1 MQTVHSIAAL
11 QAVVDGWR
19 GIGLRVAFVPTMGNL
34 HAGHHA
40 LVRAARG
47 HADRVVA
54 SVFVNPTQ
62 FGPNE
67 DYARYPRTL
76 AADAEGL
83 AVAGCDLLFAPTVE
97 EMYPEGTASAVR
109 IEVPGLTEQLCGA
122 FRPGHF
128 SGVATVVAK
137 LLNIAACDVALF
149 GEKDWQQLLVVRRL
163 VRELA
168 MRVEIVGVP
177 TVREADG
184 LAMSSRNQYLG
195 AEERA
200 RASELHAALSTVASS
215 VRAGTPHRMAEEA
228 ALKRLA
234 DAGFRPDYVAVRRE
248 HDLAEPTSEA
258 GEVLRVL
265 AAAWLGSARLID
277 NLRI

>member
-1 MQTVHSIAAL
+1 MQIVQSIAAL

-19 GIGLRVAFVPTMGNL
+19 ALGLRVAFVPTMGNL
-34 HAGHHA
+34 HAGHYS
-40 LVRAARG
+40 LVTAARS
-47 HADRVVA
+47 HADRVLA

-62 FGPNE
+62 FGPGE
-67 DYARYPRTL
+67 DYQRYPRTL
-76 AADAEGL
+76 ARDAEGL
-83 AVAGCDLLFAPTVE
+83 AAAGCDLLFAPAVE
-97 EMYPEGTASAVR
+97 EIYPNGTGASVR
-109 IEVPGLTEQLCGA
+109 IEVPGLSEQLCGA

-137 LLNIAACDVALF
+137 LLNIAGCDTALF

-168 MRVEIVGVP
+168 MRVEIIGVP

-184 LAMSSRNQYLG
+184 LAMSSRNQYLS

-200 RASELHAALSTVASS
+200 RAPELYAALTEVAAA
-215 VRAGTPHRMAEEA
+215 VRAGTPHQVAEQA
-228 ALKRLA
+228 ALKRLVA
-234 DAGFRPDYVAVRRE
+234 VGFRPDYVAVRRQD
-248 HDLAEPTSEA
+248 DLAEPSNEA
-258 GEVLRVL
+258 GEVLRVF
-265 AAAWLGSARLID
+265 AAGWLGSARLID

>member
-19 GIGLRVAFVPTMGNL
+19 AIGLRVAFVPTMGNL

-47 HADRVVA
+47 HADRVLA

-67 DYARYPRTL
+67 DYSRYPRTL

-83 AVAGCDLLFAPTVE
+83 AAAGCDLLFAPPVE
-97 EMYPEGTASAVR
+97 EMYPDGIGTAVR
-109 IEVPGLTEQLCGA
+109 IDVPGLSEQLCGA

-128 SGVATVVAK
+128 AGVATVVAK
-137 LLNIAACDVALF
+137 LLNIAGCDTALF

-184 LAMSSRNQYLG
+184 LAMSSRNQYL
-195 AEERA
+195 APDERA
-200 RASELHAALSTVASS
+200 RAPELYAALNAVAAA
-215 VRAGTPHRMAEEA
+215 VRAGTPHREAEEA
-228 ALKRLA
+228 ALERLVS
-234 DAGFRPDYVAVRRE
+234 AGFRPDYVAVRRE
-248 HDLAEPTSEA
+248 HDLAEPSADA
-258 GEVLRVL
+258 GEVCRVL

>member
-19 GIGLRVAFVPTMGNL
+19 AIGLRVAFVPTMGNL

-47 HADRVVA
+47 HADRVLA

-76 AADAEGL
+76 TTDAEGL
-83 AVAGCDLLFAPTVE
+83 AAAGCDLLFAPPVE
-97 EMYPEGTASAVR
+97 EIYPDGTGTAVR
-109 IEVPGLTEQLCGA
+109 IEVPSLSEQLCGA

-128 SGVATVVAK
+128 AGVATVVAK
-137 LLNIAACDVALF
+137 LLNIAGADTALF
-149 GEKDWQQLLVVRRL
+149 GEKDWQQLLVVRRV

-168 MRVEIVGVP
+168 MRVELVGVP

-195 AEERA
+195 VDERA
-200 RASELHAALSTVASS
+200 RAPELYAALNAVAAA
-215 VRAGTPHRMAEEA
+215 VRAGTPYRAAEGA
-228 ALKRLA
+228 ALERLVA
-234 DAGFRPDYVAVRRE
+234 AGFRPDYVAVRRE
-248 HDLAEPTSEA
+248 HDLAEPSADA
-258 GEVLRVL
+258 GEVRRVL